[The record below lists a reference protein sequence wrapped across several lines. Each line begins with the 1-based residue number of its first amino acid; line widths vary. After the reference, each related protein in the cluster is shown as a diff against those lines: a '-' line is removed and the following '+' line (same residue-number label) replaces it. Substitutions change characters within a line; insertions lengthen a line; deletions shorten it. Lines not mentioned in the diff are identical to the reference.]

1 MAAKSEATTPTTDA
15 GKGPSRKGG
24 KRADGNGR
32 RRGSIAEKADLLELY
47 ENSVMA
53 PEEDC
58 AFFDE
63 LYRKLRKKKPLVLR
77 EDFCGTA
84 KIATAWCAGG
94 KKRRAIGVDLDE
106 PTLEWGRK
114 RNVEAAGLEDR
125 VDLVVGD
132 VLDPVAHKADVT
144 CANNFSYC
152 IFKKREE
159 LKAYLESAL
168 AGLNEKGMLF
178 LEIYGGSDAM
188 KECKEERDLDDML
201 YIWDQHAFD
210 PLTHET
216 LCYIH
221 YHFPDGSK
229 IKRAFTY
236 DWRLWT
242 IPELRDLLLE
252 VGFKDVRLYWEGLE
266 DEADDDGIFYGNGEY
281 EDVTGVELEQQETF
295 LVYVVGL
302 K

>member
-1 MAAKSEATTPTTDA
+1 MGTRSQKKARQGADSA
-15 GKGPSRKGG
+15 GARRSGGKGG
-24 KRADGNGR
+24 KKGR
-32 RRGSIAEKADLLELY
+32 KTLAEKADLLDLY
-47 ENSVMA
+47 QNSVMA
-53 PEEDC
+53 AEEDC
-58 AFFDE
+58 EFFDE
-63 LYRKLRKKKPLVLR
+63 LYRKLRGRKPVVLR

-84 KIATAWCAGG
+84 KIATAWCEGG
-94 KKRRAIGVDLDE
+94 KRRRAIGVDLDG
-106 PTLEWGRK
+106 PTLEWGRA
-114 RNVEAAGLEDR
+114 RNVEPSGCAER
-125 VDLVVGD
+125 VDLVLGN
-132 VLDPVAHKADVT
+132 VLERLENRADIT

-152 IFKKREE
+152 IFKKRDD
-159 LKAYLESAL
+159 LKAYFAAALE
-168 AGLNEKGMLF
+168 GLNDDGMIF
-178 LEIYGGSDAM
+178 LEIYGGTDAM
-188 KECKEERDLDDML
+188 KECTEERDLDDDL
-201 YIWDQHAFD
+201 VYVWDQHAFD

-252 VGFKDVRLYWEGLE
+252 VGFADVRLYWEGLE
-266 DEADDDGIFYGNGEY
+266 EEADEDGLYYGNGEY
-281 EDVTGVELEQQETF
+281 EDVTGVEVEQQETF